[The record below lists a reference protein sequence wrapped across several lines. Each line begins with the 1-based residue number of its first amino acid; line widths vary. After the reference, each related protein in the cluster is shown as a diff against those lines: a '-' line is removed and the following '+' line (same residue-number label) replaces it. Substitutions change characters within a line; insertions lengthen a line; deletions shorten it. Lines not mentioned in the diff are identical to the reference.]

1 MRMNTSMSGKAN
13 RNVRQSSRLAM
24 LALLIGHQTALASA
38 AVRPEGCTT
47 EQLQAMAPPD
57 TAVTFAAREQGA
69 CRVSGYI
76 NTRDPGPNRVLFMLM
91 LPDNFNGRYLYLGIG
106 GAAGQLP
113 VANPALLSEGYA
125 MGGSDAGTGPRNSAD
140 FNFNPGQRED
150 YRGRG
155 VHVSAQA
162 TQQIARRYYQRE
174 DMQRYISGCSGG
186 GQMGITNASRFGRGD
201 FDGFLVGAAP
211 LPQPLLLLPYDLSIL
226 VRLQSNPASWIEPEK
241 LTQLQAAILA
251 RYDSLDGVKDGIIAD
266 PRDLPEFDF
275 SMLRELGFT
284 PAQVDLFRLIYAPQP
299 FPRTPYATG
308 GKPPS
313 YPLTTVGSWPDF
325 VTGRSRPPWASTATH
340 SATELTQSGAP
351 FHHIMFDSRIRAAYS
366 GLDYETLTRPAD
378 LVRYATLDGKESGSS
393 DPSAF
398 DALHQQ
404 GGRMIVYHGTKDQ
417 ALPVGV
423 TTDGYAAM
431 RKHYPDAET
440 WIRAY
445 SIPGMQHCTGG
456 EGPTDVDRPLL
467 AALVAWVESGVAPEG
482 VVAPRATAA
491 RGVEREFLIC
501 PEPRRPRLRAQG
513 LDPMRAES
521 WECRVVDAPSSK

>member
-1 MRMNTSMSGKAN
+1 MKSNTRRSFH
-13 RNVRQSSRLAM
+13 LAM
-24 LALLIGHQTALASA
+24 FALLTWTAGQGAPASA
-38 AVRPEGCTT
+38 AALPEDCTV
-47 EQLQAMAPPD
+47 ERLQPMAPPD
-57 TAVTFAAREQGA
+57 TTVAFAAREQGA
-69 CRVSGYI
+69 CRVNGYVS
-76 NTRDPGPNRVLFMLM
+76 TRDPGPNRVVFMMM
-91 LPDNFNGRYLYLGIG
+91 LPDNFNGRYLYLGVG

-113 VANPALLSEGYA
+113 VASPVLLREGYA
-125 MGGSDAGTGPRNSAD
+125 MAGSDAGTGPRNGAD

-155 VHVSAQA
+155 VHVSARA
-162 TQQIARRYYQRE
+162 TQQITRRYYQRE
-174 DMQRYISGCSGG
+174 EMHRYISGCSGG

-251 RYDSLDGVKDGIIAD
+251 RYDGLDGVKDGIIAD

-284 PAQVDLFRLIYAPQP
+284 SAQIDLFRLIYAPAP
-299 FPRTPYATG
+299 FPPTPYAPG

-325 VTGRSRPPWASTATH
+325 VTGRGRPPWGSTATN
-340 SATELTQSGAP
+340 SATELSRNGAP
-351 FHHIMFDSRIRAAYS
+351 FHHVMDDSRIRTAYS
-366 GLDYETLTRPAD
+366 GLDYKTLKSPAEI
-378 LVRYATLDGKESGSS
+378 VRVATLDGKESGSS

-404 GGRMIVYHGTKDQ
+404 GGRMIVYHGASDQ
-417 ALPVGV
+417 ALPVSV
-423 TTDGYAAM
+423 TTDGYAGM
-431 RKHYPDAET
+431 RKHYSDVEA

-445 SIPGMQHCTGG
+445 SIPGMRHCTGG
-456 EGPTDVDRPLL
+456 EGPTDVDVPLL
-467 AALVAWVESGVAPEG
+467 GALVAWVENGVAPEG

-501 PEPRRPRLRAQG
+501 PEPRRPRLRG
-513 LDPMRAES
+513 RDLDPMRAES
-521 WECRVVDAPSSK
+521 WECRAIDTPSSK

>member
-1 MRMNTSMSGKAN
+1 MSKETN
-13 RNVRQSSRLAM
+13 RNVRRSSRLAM
-24 LALLIGHQTALASA
+24 LSLLIGIGNHTVLASA
-38 AVRPEGCTT
+38 AVLPESCTT
-47 EQLQAMAPPD
+47 EQLQAMAPSD
-57 TAVTFAAREQGA
+57 TTVAFADREQGA
-69 CRVSGYI
+69 CRVSGYV
-76 NTRDPGPNRVLFMLM
+76 NTRDPGPNRVLFMMM

-106 GAAGQLP
+106 GSAGQLP

-125 MGGSDAGTGPRNSAD
+125 MAGSDGGTGPRSGAD
-140 FNFNPGQRED
+140 FSFNPGQRED

-174 DMQRYISGCSGG
+174 DMHRYISGCSGG

-211 LPQPLLLLPYDLSIL
+211 LPQPMLLLPYDLSIMA
-226 VRLQSNPASWIEPEK
+226 RLQSNPASWIEPEK
-241 LTQLQAAILA
+241 LKQLQAEIVA
-251 RYDSLDGVKDGIIAD
+251 RYDGLDGVKDGIIAD

-275 SMLRELGFT
+275 SMLRDLGFT
-284 PAQVDLFRLIYAPQP
+284 PAQVDLFRFIYAPPP
-299 FPRTPYATG
+299 FPRTPYSPG

-325 VTGRSRPPWASTATH
+325 SMGRSRPPWSSTATT
-340 SATELTQSGAP
+340 SATELLQGGAP

-366 GLDYETLTRPAD
+366 GLDYKTLTRPAD
-378 LVRYATLDGKESGSS
+378 MVRYATLDGKESGSS

-404 GGRMIVYHGTKDQ
+404 GGRMIVYHGANDQ
-417 ALPVGV
+417 ALPVSV
-423 TTDGYAAM
+423 TTDGYAGM
-431 RKHYPDAET
+431 RKHYPDVEA

-467 AALVAWVESGVAPEG
+467 AALVAWVENGVAPEG
-482 VVAPRATAA
+482 VVTPRTSAA

-521 WECRVVDAPSSK
+521 WECRIVDAASPK